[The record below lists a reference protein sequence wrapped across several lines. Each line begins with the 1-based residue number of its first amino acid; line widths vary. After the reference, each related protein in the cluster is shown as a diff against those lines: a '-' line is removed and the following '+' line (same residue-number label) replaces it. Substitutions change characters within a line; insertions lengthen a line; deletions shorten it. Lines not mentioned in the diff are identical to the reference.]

1 MGTALITGASSG
13 LGEEFAWQLAERGH
27 DVVLVARRQDR
38 LECLANQLTQI
49 AGVGAEVLPADLA
62 TPAGRAAVSARLH
75 QAGRP
80 VGLLVNNAG
89 FGLGQPFVGG
99 TLARE
104 LQGLAVMVVA
114 VLELS
119 HAAAQAMVARGR
131 GAILNVSSMTASTAM
146 GTYAAHKAWVRS
158 FTEGLAEELRGTG
171 VGASA
176 VLPGLVRTEF
186 HETANMHIAEAPAWT
201 WLSAQQVV
209 ADALR
214 AVARRQ
220 VLVTPSV
227 SYKVLA
233 GALRVAPRSLV
244 RRLSNRS
251 LYGR

>member
-27 DVVLVARRQDR
+27 GVVLVARREER
-38 LECLANQLTQI
+38 LVRLAHELTQI
-49 AGVGAEVLPADLA
+49 AGVPAEVLPADLA
-62 TPAGRAAVSARLH
+62 TATGRAAVAARLR
-75 QAGRP
+75 QVERP

-99 TLARE
+99 ALARE
-104 LQGLAVMVVA
+104 RQGLEVMVAA

-119 HAAAQAMVARGR
+119 HAAVEAMVPRGR

-171 VGASA
+171 VSASA

-186 HETANMHIAEAPAWT
+186 HETANMHISAAPAWT
-201 WLSAQQVV
+201 WLTAQRVV
-209 ADALR
+209 AASLR

-227 SYKVLA
+227 PYKALA
-233 GALRVAPRSLV
+233 GVLRVAPRRLV